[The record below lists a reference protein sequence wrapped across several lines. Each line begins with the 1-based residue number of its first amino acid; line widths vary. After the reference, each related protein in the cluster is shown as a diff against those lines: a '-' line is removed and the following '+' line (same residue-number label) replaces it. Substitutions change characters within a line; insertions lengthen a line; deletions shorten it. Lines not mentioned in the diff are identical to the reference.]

1 MEGPEDVSA
10 YFEAWFEAGARAS
23 AFFKRHAGGSKAKY
37 SRTPKGAIA
46 IYNDAT
52 PEIKASFAQLPVER
66 QMAILLV
73 PVRGQ
78 ARYKKSGLGAY
89 IEWKESPE
97 SGKRERKVTKSMKEF
112 ERNVY
117 K

>member
-10 YFEAWFEAGARAS
+10 YFEAWFDAGARHS
-23 AFFKRHAGGSKAKY
+23 RMLKSYEIKAQY

-46 IYNDAT
+46 IYNNAS
-52 PEIKASFAQLPVER
+52 PEIKAAFARLPVER

-97 SGKRERKVTKSMKEF
+97 SGKRARKVDRFMKEA
-112 ERNVY
+112 ERSTH

>member
-1 MEGPEDVSA
+1 MEGPDVSA
-10 YFEAWFEAGARAS
+10 YFEAWFEAGARHSRMLKAYDV
-23 AFFKRHAGGSKAKY
+23 KAKY

-46 IYNDAT
+46 IYNDAPT
-52 PEIKASFAQLPVER
+52 DIKAAFAQLPIER

-89 IEWKESPE
+89 IEWKECPE
-97 SGKRERKVTKSMKEF
+97 SGKRARKVTKSMKEF
-112 ERNVY
+112 ERNPY